1 VTQVAATTKT
11 QIRRIAATNQDRER
25 RSAMSTHISTTL
37 LPTRRRE
44 DVKTEERSAQ
54 NNTKTTINL
63 LPTHTT

>member
-1 VTQVAATTKT
+1 
-11 QIRRIAATNQDRER
+11 
-25 RSAMSTHISTTL
+25 MSTTL
-37 LPTRRRE
+37 LPTQRRE